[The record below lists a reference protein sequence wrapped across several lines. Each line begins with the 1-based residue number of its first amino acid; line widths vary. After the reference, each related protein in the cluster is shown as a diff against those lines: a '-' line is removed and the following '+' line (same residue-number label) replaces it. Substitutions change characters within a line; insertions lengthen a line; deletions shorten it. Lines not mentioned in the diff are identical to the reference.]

1 MKTASILLAAGQ
13 GTRMRS
19 KTPKVL
25 HPVVGRP
32 MIFYTLE
39 ALQGLV
45 DLPPVLVIG
54 HGAEAVQQAVQ
65 SAGFVVQFAFQAQQL
80 GTGHAVSCARE
91 LLAGQAERILV
102 TCADMPLLQAETL
115 RSLIAL
121 HEQSGEVM
129 TMTSVIGEVPRG
141 FGRVLRDAQGGVRA
155 IVEEADA
162 TPEQLAIR
170 EYNVSAYC
178 FDAAWLWENLSQIQL
193 SAKNEYYLTDLVE
206 IAIQQGHKIESLV
219 VPDPAEALGINTR
232 IDLAAAE
239 LAMRA
244 RINQRWMLAGVTL
257 LDPATIIIEPDVTI
271 GQDTILYPNTALRG
285 STHIGEDCQIGPNT
299 TLVETEVGNAS
310 LIRDSVAEYARVG
323 NRVTIGPF
331 CHLRK
336 GAELMDDVHM
346 GNFGEVKSSTLGE
359 NVKMGHFSYI
369 GDAKIGANV
378 NIGAGTITCNFDGE
392 KKNSTEIG
400 EGAFIGSDTMLV
412 APLKIGKHAK
422 TGAGSVVTHD
432 VPDGAL
438 VLGVP
443 AREVKKKK

>member
-1 MKTASILLAAGQ
+1 
-13 GTRMRS
+13 
-19 KTPKVL
+19 
-25 HPVVGRP
+25 
-32 MIFYTLE
+32 
-39 ALQGLV
+39 
-45 DLPPVLVIG
+45 
-54 HGAEAVQQAVQ
+54 
-65 SAGFVVQFAFQAQQL
+65 
-80 GTGHAVSCARE
+80 
-91 LLAGQAERILV
+91 
-102 TCADMPLLQAETL
+102 
-115 RSLIAL
+115 
-121 HEQSGEVM
+121 
-129 TMTSVIGEVPRG
+129 MTSVIGEVPRG
-141 FGRVLRDAQGGVRA
+141 FGRVLRDARGGVRA

-206 IAIQQGHKIESLV
+206 IAIQHGHKIESLV

-239 LAMRA
+239 FAMRA

-285 STHIGEDCQIGPNT
+285 STHIGEDCKIGPNT
-299 TLVETEVGNAS
+299 TLADTEVGNAT

-346 GNFGEVKSSTLGE
+346 GIFGEVKSSTLGE